1 MTERISLGADQMDE
15 MITLLPVLSLHWTDQ
30 FAPAFLLPCVACPA
44 THTLSFVPD
53 RSFNPLQIVG

>member
-1 MTERISLGADQMDE
+1 MDE